1 MNLILCNLKYV
12 ISQTKTTCRNKNNV
26 KVSFR
31 NFHFICMVTT
41 PKVRPERVSVFHES
55 CKRTESQGN
64 RTFPEGDSAELTERK
79 SDRFVD
85 SRVYMGFPLVTIL
98 HRSIDCRYM
107 CRE

>member
-1 MNLILCNLKYV
+1 
-12 ISQTKTTCRNKNNV
+12 
-26 KVSFR
+26 
-31 NFHFICMVTT
+31 MVTT

-79 SDRFVD
+79 ADRFVD

-98 HRSIDCRYM
+98 HQSIDRRYVCRKRRKRQLILLNVVLILYLVHLH
-107 CRE
+107 

>member
-1 MNLILCNLKYV
+1 MLCHLKYEYHKPNQLV
-12 ISQTKTTCRNKNNV
+12 EIKNNM

-41 PKVRPERVSVFHES
+41 PKVRAERVSVFHES

-107 CRE
+107 CIERGN